1 MEIGSRVSLVHLI
14 HSLRTLLNNVP
25 FDGVQTIEVAVLAVL
40 VVEST
45 MLVKGQFDLERS
57 GFLQSRH
64 SQFIKQRVFYELSW
78 RATKIWIELKDSLD
92 DLLELRIALLELFVE
107 SALFAISSN
116 AIEIIL
122 GRLVRDKA
130 YVNVILV
137 A

>member
-1 MEIGSRVSLVHLI
+1 MRLDSVSLVDLI
-14 HSLRTLLNNVP
+14 HSLCALLNNVP
-25 FDGVQTIEVAVLAVL
+25 FDGIQAIKVAVLAIL

-45 MLVKGQFDLERS
+45 VPVKGQFDFERS
-57 GFLQSRH
+57 GFLQSWH
-64 SQFIKQRVFYELSW
+64 SQFIEQRVFYELSW
-78 RATKIWIELKDSLD
+78 RATKIWVELEDSLD

-116 AIEIIL
+116 AVEIIL

-130 YVNVILV
+130 CVNVILV